1 MKDLS
6 LDPVSRFG
14 FRLVGLARRWR
25 RRLDETLTAS
35 GFADASWV
43 PLVHLAEGGGVTQHE
58 LAERCGLDDSSLVR
72 LIDALA
78 GRGLVERRPK
88 PADRRAKCIHLTGA
102 GASAVTRIR
111 AVLLAAEN
119 EMLGGAGAADLAAT
133 DALFDR
139 IEAALG
145 RLAGSGEPT

>member
-14 FRLVGLARRWR
+14 FRLVGVARRWR
-25 RRLDETLTAS
+25 RRLDETLGGA

-72 LIDALA
+72 LIDALVA
-78 GRGLVERRPK
+78 RGLVERRPK
-88 PADRRAKCIHLTGA
+88 PTDRRAKCVHLTGA
-102 GASAVTRIR
+102 GAAAVTRIR
-111 AVLLAAEN
+111 AVLLATER
-119 EMLGGAGAADLAAT
+119 EMLDGIETAELARADAVL
-133 DALFDR
+133 DR
-139 IEAALG
+139 IEAALA
-145 RLAGSGEPT
+145 RLADAGEPT

>member
-14 FRLVGLARRWR
+14 FRLVGVARRWR
-25 RRLDETLTAS
+25 RRLDETLGGA

-72 LIDALA
+72 LIDALVA
-78 GRGLVERRPK
+78 RGLVERRPK
-88 PADRRAKCIHLTGA
+88 PTDRRAKCVHLTGA
-102 GASAVTRIR
+102 GAAAVTRIR
-111 AVLLAAEN
+111 AVLLATER
-119 EMLGGAGAADLAAT
+119 EMLDGVETAELARADAVL
-133 DALFDR
+133 DR
-139 IEAALG
+139 IEAALA
-145 RLAGSGEPT
+145 RLADAGEPT